1 MAGNYKQSTSLSM
14 ATCKICK
21 QPFDQHNTL
30 QKVCSIVC
38 AIQLAQEKQLKA
50 YKKQTSKLRKDF
62 LANDRP
68 HHTKAAQTAFNKYIR
83 ARDYG
88 LPCISSGRTTG
99 QFHAGHYRSI
109 GAHPELRFCEMNV
122 NCQTSADN
130 LWKSGN
136 ISGYRQGL
144 IDKYGIEKVEW
155 LEGPHKPK
163 KYTIEELKDITA
175 RYKAKY
181 KKLAQQ

>member
-83 ARDYG
+83 ARDG
-88 LPCISSGRTTG
+88 NQCISCGSVTG
-99 QFHAGHYRSI
+99 QIHAGHFISV
-109 GAHPELRFCEMNV
+109 GHGGSSLRFDENNSHSQCAQCN
-122 NCQTSADN
+122 SF
-130 LWKSGN
+130 KSGN
-136 ISGYRQGL
+136 IGAYRQALIKKIGL
-144 IDKYGIEKVEW
+144 EEVER
-155 LEGPHKPK
+155 LSLPNTQKNSLL
-163 KYTIEELKDITA
+163 TN
-175 RYKAKY
+175 
-181 KKLAQQ
+181 